1 MPPGSPSAPKILL
14 LISFEIHYNVCRERN
29 FVMAFHKIEHVTGF
43 PVRIS
48 VARSVKRI
56 AVFLSR
62 EPVHAEHPSLLR
74 LRSTHLFRLD
84 KYPETYS
91 HLLKKKDTEYIG
103 PLVTYFIGE
112 TGRIVYLGG
121 DAVMNLYVHGR
132 KRYKSLN
139 ILAVMP
145 GDDLDRC
152 SCMMNNIISSN
163 DGAFSIG
170 FRYRVKKNRQEGC
183 FKEVSQARYII
194 EPRLEGPEKLLYP
207 FRASI
212 IELDLI
218 SPLVFAHAFG
228 VEAK

>member
-1 MPPGSPSAPKILL
+1 
-14 LISFEIHYNVCRERN
+14 
-29 FVMAFHKIEHVTGF
+29 MAFHKIEDVTGF

-48 VARSVKRI
+48 EARSLKRI
-56 AVFLSR
+56 AAFLS
-62 EPVHAEHPSLLR
+62 PGSVNAEHPSLLR
-74 LRSTHLFRLD
+74 LRSTRLFRLD
-84 KYPETYS
+84 KYPESYS
-91 HLLKKKDTEYIG
+91 HLLKKKDAEYIG
-103 PLVTYFIGE
+103 PLVNYFIGE
-112 TGRIVYLGG
+112 AGRVVYLGG
-121 DAVMNLYVHGR
+121 DAVVNLYVHNR

-207 FRASI
+207 FRAST

-218 SPLVFAHAFG
+218 SPLGFAHAFG